1 MRNALALA
9 LLLLAACQYDPRG
22 ACDSSAEC
30 PKGQLC
36 AGGVCAPPGAGP
48 PNAAPLAV
56 ADRYEVPAGGIL
68 FDCPA
73 ATGVLA
79 NDADPDRDPLE
90 AERVEAT
97 AHGRVYLE
105 PNGAFRYLLTD
116 EGYTGTDVFTYRASD
131 GALRS
136 DVTPVTLTIGA
147 PPP

>member
-22 ACDSSAEC
+22 SCDSSAEC

-36 AGGVCAPPGAGP
+36 GGGVCAPPGAGP
-48 PNAAPLAV
+48 SNAAPLAV
-56 ADRYEVPAGGIL
+56 ADAYPVPAGGL
-68 FDCPA
+68 LDCPE

-79 NDADPDRDPLE
+79 NDTDADGGPLE
-90 AERVEAT
+90 AERVEET

-105 PNGAFRYLLTD
+105 PNGAFRYLLTE

-136 DVTPVTLTIGA
+136 AVTPVTLTIGA

>member
-22 ACDSSAEC
+22 SCDGSADC

-36 AGGVCAPPGAGP
+36 AGGVCAPPGAGS
-48 PNAAPLAV
+48 PNAAPLAA
-56 ADRYEVPAGGIL
+56 ADAYPVPAGGFL
-68 FDCPA
+68 DCPEA
-73 ATGVLA
+73 AGVLA
-79 NDADPDRDPLE
+79 NDVDADDDLLE

-105 PNGAFRYLLTD
+105 PNGAFRYLLTE

-136 DVTPVTLTIGA
+136 DVTAVTLTIGA

>member
-1 MRNALALA
+1 M
-9 LLLLAACQYDPRG
+9 
-22 ACDSSAEC
+22 
-30 PKGQLC
+30 
-36 AGGVCAPPGAGP
+36 
-48 PNAAPLAV
+48 
-56 ADRYEVPAGGIL
+56 ADAYLVPAGGIL
-68 FDCPA
+68 DCPE

-79 NDADPDRDPLE
+79 NDTDADGGPLE

-105 PNGAFRYLLTD
+105 PNGAFRYLLTE

-136 DVTPVTLTIGA
+136 VVTTVTLTIGA